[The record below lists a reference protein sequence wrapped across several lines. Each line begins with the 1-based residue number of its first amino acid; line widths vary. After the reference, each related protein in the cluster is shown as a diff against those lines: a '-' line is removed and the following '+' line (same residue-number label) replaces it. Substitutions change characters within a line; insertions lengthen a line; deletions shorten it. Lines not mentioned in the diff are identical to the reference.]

1 VPKVYAPEFRRRVV
15 ELARSGRPVAQ
26 LAGEFGVS
34 LPTLYKWIYQD
45 RVDHGERPGVPSSE
59 SDELRA
65 ARRRIRQ
72 LEAELEITRKAAEI
86 FDSQGI
92 SPKGSSR

>member
-1 VPKVYAPEFRRRVV
+1 VPKVYAPEFRRRIV
-15 ELARSGRPVAQ
+15 ELARSGRSVAQ

-34 LPTLYKWIYQD
+34 QPTLYKWIKQD
-45 RVDHGERPGVPSSE
+45 QIDHGELPGVPSSE
-59 SDELRA
+59 SAELRA

-86 FDSQGI
+86 FDSQNLA
-92 SPKGSSR
+92 PKGSTR